1 MNWEALG
8 SIAELIS
15 GIAVLI
21 TLIYL
26 AIQIKQNTATAR
38 EAILR
43 SQTDRNMDNSKFMAG
58 TPGMMDIF
66 IRAMEDPDAVT
77 KEERWRFG
85 SYMFAMFLDFQEAYH
100 YHVSGRQ
107 DDYWWPTQRENIKVY
122 LRRPGGQYWWH
133 SEGSRFL
140 DKRFIDY
147 VNTELMPDIGADT

>member
-26 AIQIKQNTATAR
+26 AIQIKQNTTIAR
-38 EAILR
+38 ELILR

-58 TPGMMDIF
+58 TPGVMDIF
-66 IRAMEDPDAVT
+66 IRAMDDLQAVT
-77 KEERWRFG
+77 KEERWKFG

-100 YHVSGRQ
+100 FHLTGRQ
-107 DDYWWPTQRENIKVY
+107 DDYWWPTIRENIKVY
-122 LRRPGGQYWWH
+122 LGRPGGQYWWH
-133 SEGSRFL
+133 SRGRDFL
-140 DKRFIDY
+140 DPKFIEY
-147 VNTELMPDIGADT
+147 VDSELLS

>member
-26 AIQIKQNTATAR
+26 AIQIRQNTATAR

-58 TPGMMDIF
+58 TPGMMDLF
-66 IRAMEDPDAVT
+66 IRAMDDPEAIT
-77 KEERWRFG
+77 KEQRWQFG
-85 SYMFAMFLDFQEAYH
+85 SYMFAMFLDFQEAHHFYTT
-100 YHVSGRQ
+100 GRQ
-107 DDYWWPTQRENIKVY
+107 DDYWWPTIRDNIKVY

-133 SEGSRFL
+133 SQGRKML
-140 DKRFIDY
+140 DPKFIDF
-147 VNTELMPDIGADT
+147 VDTEIMT

>member
-26 AIQIKQNTATAR
+26 AIQIRQNTATAR

-66 IRAMEDPDAVT
+66 IRAMDDPGLMFSPPVSKQTPFPTNVSCGPASPQRMSSNRGARVDARPTVWISGKFAGIRSSPVIT
-77 KEERWRFG
+77 RSASLPG
-85 SYMFAMFLDFQEAYH
+85 S
-100 YHVSGRQ
+100 
-107 DDYWWPTQRENIKVY
+107 
-122 LRRPGGQYWWH
+122 
-133 SEGSRFL
+133 
-140 DKRFIDY
+140 IDPL
-147 VNTELMPDIGADT
+147 TFSW